1 MAHGDAPS
9 AVALVRPPGHHA
21 EQAKSMGFCLF
32 NNAAVAARA
41 AQAAGCKRV
50 LILDWDVHH
59 CNGTQ
64 DIFKD
69 DNSVLVVSMHRFDG
83 GQFYPGTGAASSRGE
98 GEGTFYNINLA
109 WPTGGAGDADYI
121 TALQT
126 CLLPVCYEFQPDITI
141 VSAGFDA
148 ARDDPL
154 GGCDVTPKGYAHMLW
169 QLMPVTGGKVVVL
182 MEGGYNLKALAAS
195 TDACVEALLGK
206 VPPPLDAGPPSA
218 ACAAAIR
225 EMLRVH
231 AGGWKSLHSAALS
244 LDKTALSAGRAF
256 NFAQACGGLPVPMP
270 ELGMMQMGMYGR
282 ALPGQEF
289 QDAEFASDESDDDDD
304 DAGGMGLTVDLM
316 PAAHDVIDG
325 DSDSDGEGHDVEDEQ
340 GAGAGACGGEDAEQQ
355 EIEMAF
361 EEDTHGLD
369 EDREYPIVDLDAL
382 DDNDDVPGGDAGAEA
397 AAGADAGGVGDMET
411 GGDSGEGD
419 SGDADGDGDS
429 QGSDG
434 GSDDESPSP

>member
-1 MAHGDAPS
+1 M
-9 AVALVRPPGHHA
+9 
-21 EQAKSMGFCLF
+21 
-32 NNAAVAARA
+32 
-41 AQAAGCKRV
+41 
-50 LILDWDVHH
+50 
-59 CNGTQ
+59 
-64 DIFKD
+64 
-69 DNSVLVVSMHRFDG
+69 
-83 GQFYPGTGAASSRGE
+83 
-98 GEGTFYNINLA
+98 
-109 WPTGGAGDADYI
+109 
-121 TALQT
+121 
-126 CLLPVCYEFQPDITI
+126 
-141 VSAGFDA
+141 
-148 ARDDPL
+148 
-154 GGCDVTPKGYAHMLW
+154 
-169 QLMPVTGGKVVVL
+169 
-182 MEGGYNLKALAAS
+182 
-195 TDACVEALLGK
+195 
-206 VPPPLDAGPPSA
+206 
-218 ACAAAIR
+218 
-225 EMLRVH
+225 
-231 AGGWKSLHSAALS
+231 
-244 LDKTALSAGRAF
+244 
-256 NFAQACGGLPVPMP
+256 PMP

-316 PAAHDVIDG
+316 PAAHDVMDG